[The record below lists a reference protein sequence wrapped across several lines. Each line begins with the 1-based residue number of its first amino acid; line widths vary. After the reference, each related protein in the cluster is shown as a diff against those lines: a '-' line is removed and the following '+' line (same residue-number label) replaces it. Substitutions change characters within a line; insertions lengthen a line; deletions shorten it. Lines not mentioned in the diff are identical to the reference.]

1 MIIEYIKRG
10 QRLGYE
16 NGVLVYKLDIVDEA
30 PAVVQEEETPEEPTE
45 EDEAS

>member
-16 NGVLVYKLDIVDEA
+16 NGVLVYKLDIVEA
-30 PAVVQEEETPEEPTE
+30 PAVVQEEETLEEPTE

>member
-16 NGVLVYKLDIVDEA
+16 NGILIYKLAIDETV
-30 PAVVQEEETPEEPTE
+30 PEEEALPPEE

>member
-16 NGVLVYKLDIVDEA
+16 NGILVYKLAIEA
-30 PAVVQEEETPEEPTE
+30 EATVQEEVLPPVE

>member
-16 NGVLVYKLDIVDEA
+16 NGVLVYKLDLVEA